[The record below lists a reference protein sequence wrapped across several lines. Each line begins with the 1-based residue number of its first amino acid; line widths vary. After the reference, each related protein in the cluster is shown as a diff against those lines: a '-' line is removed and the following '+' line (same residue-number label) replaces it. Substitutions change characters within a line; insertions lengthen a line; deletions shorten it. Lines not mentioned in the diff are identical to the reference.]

1 MAIDTKRLGMDV
13 RRMKAVR
20 IDTPIGRMKTGAT
33 NVIRKNYSELLRMHN
48 EDNCRWTEIAKAL
61 ADQGVTQGNGVPL
74 TGRRLTA
81 LMHNITRQ
89 REKERTRA
97 ALRSQRSDIP
107 PPQIRHENEKTPKLK
122 LALELTEPT
131 TPRRNI
137 VVSEEDIRR
146 TEFERHAHLI
156 KRK

>member
-13 RRMKAVR
+13 RRMKAIR

-61 ADQGVTQGNGVPL
+61 GDQGVTQGDGDPL

-81 LMHNITRQ
+81 LMHNIARQ
-89 REKERTRA
+89 REKERTRIVS
-97 ALRSQRSDIP
+97 RSQRVDISP
-107 PPQIRHENEKTPKLK
+107 DHVGHKDERKSKLK
-122 LALELTEPT
+122 LARELIEPT
-131 TPRRNI
+131 TPRQNT
-137 VVSEEDIRR
+137 VLSEEDIRR

>member
-1 MAIDTKRLGMDV
+1 MAIDTKRLRVDV
-13 RRMKAVR
+13 QRMKAVR

-33 NVIRKNYSELLRMHN
+33 NVIRQNYSELLRMHK
-48 EDNCRWTEIAKAL
+48 EDGCRWTEIATAL
-61 ADQGVTQGNGVPL
+61 ADQGVSQGNGAPL

-81 LMHNITRQ
+81 LMHNIARQ
-89 REKERTRA
+89 REKERTRIVS
-97 ALRSQRSDIP
+97 RSQRSDISP
-107 PPQIRHENEKTPKLK
+107 RVEHEGERKPKLK
-122 LALELTEPT
+122 LARELTEPA